1 VLSIAFDRSNANMG
15 EAKILITNIKSNHA
29 RNEALCGCSFTLANF
44 SLTKAKIAT
53 YKILR
58 PVYTKTRAKENA
70 PRQKPLKH
78 RDFLKKSGD

>member
-1 VLSIAFDRSNANMG
+1 LRKRFSATAVYAQ
-15 EAKILITNIKSNHA
+15 K
-29 RNEALCGCSFTLANF
+29 F